1 MSDVFY
7 LSYEFVRAIVQKAV
21 AIIGDTATDTFTADA
36 AHGLAVGDV
45 VAFTDLGGNSAALA
59 SRYFVESV
67 PSSTTFKLATSPG
80 GAAATLGTGTDAAVL
95 AIQEIE
101 IAWPNQA
108 QTQGE
113 NTQYTWE
120 GGGNRKQITLLRD
133 LNVTFASA
141 AIPASAHAEIFDKP
155 TITGDLPGGMTN
167 VRGYGGGNDKG
178 GVSVGLRLE
187 GYAIKST
194 AGVESTVDFARWYPQ
209 GTLTFTTP
217 ATQQTGQAAGTTG
230 YTFSASRSIAD
241 IAGGAIGGAPTG
253 GEFFYEGE
261 V

>member
-1 MSDVFY
+1 MSDVYY
-7 LSYEFVRAIVQKAV
+7 LSYEFTRAVVQKAV
-21 AIIGDTATDTFTADA
+21 EITGDTATTTFTADA
-36 AHGLAVGDV
+36 AHDLAVGDV
-45 VAFTDLGGNSAALA
+45 VAFTDLGGGSAALA
-59 SRYFVESV
+59 TRYFVLTV
-67 PSSTTFKLATSPG
+67 PTSTTFTVAATPG
-80 GAAATLGTGTDAAVL
+80 GSAVTLGTGTDAVVN

-133 LNVTFASA
+133 LSVTFASA
-141 AIPASAHAEIFDKP
+141 AIPASAHREIFEKT
-155 TITGDLPGGMTN
+155 TITGSLPGGMTN
-167 VRGYGGGNDKG
+167 VYGYGGGNDKG
-178 GVSVGLRLE
+178 GVSIGLRLE

-194 AGVESTVDFARWYPQ
+194 AGVESTVDYARWYPQ

-217 ATQQTGQAAGTTG
+217 ATQQTGQASGTTG
-230 YTFSASRSIAD
+230 YTFAASRSTTD
-241 IAGGAIGGAPTG
+241 IAGGAIAGAPAG